1 MPENIVVTLRTEKQG
16 GGFWPF
22 LRGTFAW
29 IGFGAVVAGVWS
41 VNSPDRDRVIKAAQ
55 HGWQAY
61 QTTLDNSKAPV
72 SKRRVDQRRAVP
84 NRFAGIVF
92 DPSPAPKTA
101 RVCNP
106 YDDHSNPEACA
117 LMGGDPPQ

>member
-1 MPENIVVTLRTEKQG
+1 MPENIVVTLRTEKTG
-16 GGFWPF
+16 GGGLWPF

-72 SKRRVDQRRAVP
+72 P
-84 NRFAGIVF
+84 NRFEGIVF
-92 DPSPAPKTA
+92 DPSPAPKTE

>member
-61 QTTLDNSKAPV
+61 QTTLDNSKAPP
-72 SKRRVDQRRAVP
+72 P

-92 DPSPAPKTA
+92 DPSPAPKTE